1 MGKLAFVFPGQGAQY
16 SGMGKDFYEH
26 FQSSKM
32 IFDIADQQ
40 LGMSLKQTC
49 FTGSDEELSMTEVT
63 QPAVLSVSIAMMEA
77 VLERIQMPDVT
88 AGLSLGEYAALVCA
102 QAMRFEEAV
111 SLVQKRGRYMQEA
124 VPAGE
129 GTMAAIMGLDNEQI
143 VQVCSEASKYGI
155 VEPSNFN
162 CPGQLV
168 IGGEVKA
175 VQKACE
181 IAKEKGAKRAVELN
195 VSAPFHTSM
204 LHRAA
209 EKLWGELGNVEILPM
224 RIPVVSNTGAK
235 VIDSHNRVRET
246 LVKQVMSP
254 VLWEDSVRVMIADG
268 VDTFVEI
275 GPGKT
280 LAAFIRKI
288 DKKVKVFN
296 VYDMESYEAT
306 VFELEELGYG
316 KNGGSDWSSER
327 DRATDCLRAI

>member
-32 IFDIADQQ
+32 IFDIADHR

-63 QPAVLSVSIAMMEA
+63 QPAVLSVSIAMLEA
-77 VLERIQMPDVT
+77 VLERIQMPDMT

-124 VPAGE
+124 VPAGV

-143 VQVCSEASKYGI
+143 LQVCSEASAYGT

-168 IGGEVKA
+168 IGGEVEA
-175 VQKACE
+175 VRKACG

-209 EKLWGELGNVEILPM
+209 EKLWGELGSVEILPM
-224 RIPVVSNTGAK
+224 RIPVISNTNAK
-235 VIDSHNRVRET
+235 TIDSHQRVRET

-254 VLWEDSVRVMIADG
+254 VMWEDSVRTMIADG

-280 LAAFIRKI
+280 LSAFIRKI

-296 VYDMESYEAT
+296 IYDMESYQEA
-306 VFELEELGYG
+306 VSELEELGYG
-316 KNGGSDWSSER
+316 KDGGSDWSGEGHR
-327 DRATDCLRAI
+327 TTDRLRAI